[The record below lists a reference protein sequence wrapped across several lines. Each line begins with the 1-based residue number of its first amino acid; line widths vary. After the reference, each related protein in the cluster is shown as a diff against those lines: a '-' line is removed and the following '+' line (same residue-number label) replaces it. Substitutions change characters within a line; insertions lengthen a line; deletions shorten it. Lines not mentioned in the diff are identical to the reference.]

1 MNLDPMLTDLV
12 TSIAVRTARSLT
24 LERSWTKRLTKDDP
38 LWARLPNTRRDHAY
52 IGRMFVAW
60 RVENGKPVIDSL
72 YKVEGFN
79 LGQTGISVAISTVSA
94 NSSPQTLYIRHTPQK
109 APLID
114 VYFWVPNFAEVRYTP
129 ANNNDPDSS
138 FSCSTPLMIKFQHP
152 HNLSQVDNRLY
163 FAPKSEFVTRW
174 PAFDF

>member
-1 MNLDPMLTDLV
+1 MTLDPNLTELV

-24 LERSWTKRLTKDDP
+24 LERSWTRKLTKGDP
-38 LWARLPNTRRDHAY
+38 LWARLPNVRRDHAY

-60 RVENGKPVIDSL
+60 RIEDGKPLIDSL
-72 YKVEGFN
+72 YKVEGFS
-79 LGQTGISVAISTVSA
+79 LGQSGISVTIATVSA
-94 NSSPQTLYIRHTPQK
+94 AGPTQSLHIRHTPQK

-114 VYFWVPNFAEVRYTP
+114 VYFWIPNFAEVRYTP
-129 ANNNDPDSS
+129 ANNNDPDSH

-163 FAPKSEFVTRW
+163 FAPKSEFVTLW